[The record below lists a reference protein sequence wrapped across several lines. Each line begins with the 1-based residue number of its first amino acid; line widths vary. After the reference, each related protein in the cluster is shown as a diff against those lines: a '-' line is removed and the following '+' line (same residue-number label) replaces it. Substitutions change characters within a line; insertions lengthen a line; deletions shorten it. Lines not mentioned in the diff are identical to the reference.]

1 MARKQKIT
9 RDVTST
15 EIEVMLCNTTNGS
28 IHFECDTIVG
38 KITEKKAKKKAK
50 EQYEKEQE
58 VVVKVTL
65 TEMHDK
71 YSMDLET
78 FVKHAEIEGTEA
90 EAEAKAEAD
99 FEENAE

>member
-15 EIEVMLCNTTNGS
+15 EIEIMLCNTTNGG
-28 IHFECDTIVG
+28 IRFEYDTIVG
-38 KITEKKAKKKAK
+38 KTSEKRAKKKAK
-50 EQYEKEQE
+50 EQFENDGE

-65 TEMHDK
+65 KEKHDK

-78 FVKHAEIEGTEA
+78 FVKNAVIVDTETVNPAETEN
-90 EAEAKAEAD
+90 E
-99 FEENAE
+99 

>member
-15 EIEVMLCNTTNGS
+15 EIEIMLCNTSNGG
-28 IHFECDTIVG
+28 IHFEYDTIVG
-38 KITEKKAKKKAK
+38 KTTEKKAKKKAK
-50 EQYEKEQE
+50 EQYEKEKE

-65 TEMHDK
+65 KEKHDK

-78 FVKHAEIEGTEA
+78 FVKNAVIVDAETVNPAETEN
-90 EAEAKAEAD
+90 E
-99 FEENAE
+99 

>member
-15 EIEVMLCNTTNGS
+15 EVEIMLCDTSSGV
-28 IHFECDTIVG
+28 IRFENDTIVG
-38 KITEKKAKKKAK
+38 KTTEKKAKKKAK
-50 EQYEKEQE
+50 EQHEKGNI

-65 TEMHDK
+65 TEKHNK

-78 FVKHAEIEGTEA
+78 FVKNAEIVDAETVNPAETEN
-90 EAEAKAEAD
+90 E
-99 FEENAE
+99 

>member
-15 EIEVMLCNTTNGS
+15 SVEIMVCNTSNGS
-28 IHFECDTIVG
+28 IRFEHDTIVG
-38 KITEKKAKKKAK
+38 KTTEMKAKKKAK
-50 EQYEKEQE
+50 EQYEKCDD

-65 TEMHDK
+65 TETHDK

-78 FVKHAEIEGTEA
+78 FVKHASIMDESETES
-90 EAEAKAEAD
+90 ESD
-99 FEENAE
+99 FEENAD

>member
-15 EIEVMLCNTTNGS
+15 EVEVMLCDTLIGD
-28 IHFECDTIVG
+28 IRYEYDTIVG
-38 KITEKKAKKKAK
+38 KTTEKKAKKKAK
-50 EQYEKEQE
+50 EQHEKDNL

-65 TEMHDK
+65 TEKHDK

-78 FVKHAEIEGTEA
+78 FVKNAEIVGVETVNPAETEN
-90 EAEAKAEAD
+90 E
-99 FEENAE
+99 

>member
-15 EIEVMLCNTTNGS
+15 EVEVMLCNSSNGGV
-28 IHFECDTIVG
+28 HFEYYTIVG
-38 KITEKKAKKKAK
+38 KTTEKKAKKKAK

-58 VVVKVTL
+58 VVIKVRL
-65 TEMHDK
+65 TEKHDK

-78 FVKHAEIEGTEA
+78 FVKNAEIVGAETVNPA
-90 EAEAKAEAD
+90 EAENE
-99 FEENAE
+99 